1 MKLTPQSSDWRH
13 SKSVKRSAIVA
24 TIAGTLALLIYLPL
38 PESTVIRATITNTP
52 ASKLSDLGATAL
64 RPGIATDEGGFSI
77 QAGVAPEGTIIPAM
91 PDGLVRA
98 LASQPQRLLR
108 MQAAFQRWYQDDPR
122 LASKLIDLFVIG
134 SGFRNSLIWSKYGPP
149 QNWRVRLGWFW
160 TTAPGCAWQAR
171 SGSCSRPPRR
181 ATEQSIHRL
190 FSNSSLARHVAPCT
204 SHPPEYSTTPTPPSP
219 KLSADAP
226 SSCLY
231 RF

>member
-98 LASQPQRLLR
+98 LASRPQRLLR
-108 MQAAFQRWYQDDPR
+108 LQAAFQRWYLEDPR
-122 LASKLIDLFVIG
+122 LASKLIDLFCD
-134 SGFRNSLIWSKYGPP
+134 
-149 QNWRVRLGWFW
+149 RLGVSRLSDQEQVW
-160 TTAPGCAWQAR
+160 TATGIGGC
-171 SGSCSRPPRR
+171 G
-181 ATEQSIHRL
+181 
-190 FSNSSLARHVAPCT
+190 
-204 SHPPEYSTTPTPPSP
+204 
-219 KLSADAP
+219 
-226 SSCLY
+226 
-231 RF
+231 